1 MSDEQN
7 AKAAPRR
14 RRWLRRALVALAG
27 LLLLTLAAPYLLSW
41 GPCRRV
47 VLAIVP
53 TRIHG
58 QIAVERAGLGWFSP
72 PMLEQLEISP
82 SSGEPLISAKSVELD
97 QPLWRLASH
106 PSDLG
111 AVNVQD
117 ARVRLVLNDHGSNF
131 EDVFRRPLVPR
142 PPAQA
147 PATKRPPPHLRQKVD
162 LHLHNASV
170 VWRTPAAKQ
179 DWSVDKINVTV
190 GLRPAWAAE
199 SGSSEILIHPGKVI
213 DHCQLSPGMCDDVLK
228 FVAPILSK
236 VTRAQ
241 GEISIELD
249 NWRLP
254 LEHPEQ
260 GELGGRL
267 ALHDVEVGPG
277 SFVQSLAEM
286 LHVPPN
292 IALAR
297 ESLVRFE
304 LIDGRIHHRDLEFS
318 LPGAK
323 IRTSGSVGFD
333 RTLDLLA
340 EVHVQ
345 LPEKLTSQ
353 SELAR
358 SLSGKTLRVP
368 ITGTLAKPR
377 LEAGFVKE
385 LGLAKLF
392 DKLEGF
398 GVKLPGGAK
407 SDASAA
413 SQEGDES
420 RASDGKLLSEDA
432 AALIEDVLRK
442 WPERR
447 KARRAAAEASGEP
460 NNAEASSEGAAPSPK
475 RRALDRLRDRLRRPA
490 NETER

>member
-1 MSDEQN
+1 
-7 AKAAPRR
+7 
-14 RRWLRRALVALAG
+14 
-27 LLLLTLAAPYLLSW
+27 
-41 GPCRRV
+41 
-47 VLAIVP
+47 
-53 TRIHG
+53 
-58 QIAVERAGLGWFSP
+58 
-72 PMLEQLEISP
+72 
-82 SSGEPLISAKSVELD
+82 
-97 QPLWRLASH
+97 
-106 PSDLG
+106 
-111 AVNVQD
+111 
-117 ARVRLVLNDHGSNF
+117 
-131 EDVFRRPLVPR
+131 
-142 PPAQA
+142 
-147 PATKRPPPHLRQKVD
+147 
-162 LHLHNASV
+162 
-170 VWRTPAAKQ
+170 
-179 DWSVDKINVTV
+179 
-190 GLRPAWAAE
+190 
-199 SGSSEILIHPGKVI
+199 
-213 DHCQLSPGMCDDVLK
+213 
-228 FVAPILSK
+228 
-236 VTRAQ
+236 
-241 GEISIELD
+241 
-249 NWRLP
+249 